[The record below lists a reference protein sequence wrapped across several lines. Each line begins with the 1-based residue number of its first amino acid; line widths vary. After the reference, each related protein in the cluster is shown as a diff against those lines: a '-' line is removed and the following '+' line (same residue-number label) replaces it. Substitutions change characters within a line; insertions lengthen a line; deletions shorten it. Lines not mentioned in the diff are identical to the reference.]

1 MFRRN
6 DKLLLKIYT
15 NINYAESTV
24 EKISIIGYYTLL
36 KGQSLGEVRNKM
48 QLSAKLEFQKQHKKY
63 VNYIG

>member
-36 KGQSLGEVRNKM
+36 KG
-48 QLSAKLEFQKQHKKY
+48 
-63 VNYIG
+63 